1 MKDQEF
7 ITPID
12 QFVIDFVRKLRD
24 DKGLRQQDVAAIVG
38 VSREFIKDVENLNKR
53 AKYNIRHINALAD
66 YLDMSPRD
74 FLPEKPMRLSTEKN
88 KERAPQKKKT
98 AAKKQI
104 RRRPAT
110 TKKKE
115 SN

>member
-1 MKDQEF
+1 MGSWEVVNKPYCENRKDLKEF
-7 ITPID
+7 NT
-12 QFVIDFVRKLRD
+12 RK
-24 DKGLRQQDVAAIVG
+24 
-38 VSREFIKDVENLNKR
+38 SREFIKDVENLNKR

-66 YLDMSPRD
+66 YFDMSPRD